1 MLKPQ
6 LKLPFIRKGSVSK
19 PAHRGLTANEVRQ
32 CLRVAFGAALG
43 CTISKV
49 MGWNYGTFFTVYP
62 MLLLGLVPVLNSHI
76 IRQFLANAALVTAF
90 VFVVQGMFGDQP
102 IPMTIAVIM
111 IFAFMFSCMSKG
123 ANFLFGAVGMVGL
136 SMQLHF
142 ASYSSASVSDLVMS
156 NVAASLLTI
165 LLAMLMHFIFPD
177 VEARA
182 KPPVIT
188 KPDSNRRHEVILATT
203 VATLSFIV
211 FQVLDLQDSLSAQVS
226 SVLILF
232 PLNWYGAGRSALNR
246 AIGTL
251 IGCNIGLA
259 WQFILL
265 DHSGILWFVS
275 IALWISVMLFA
286 RYHMLEGGGS
296 GAGFGAMTTMGI
308 LFGQYLTPQQDLV
321 YNALYRFTSVTVSVV
336 LTLMAVYGMHRLL
349 NKFANTRFIIP
360 TPVNN

>member
-1 MLKPQ
+1 MFKPQ
-6 LKLPFIRKGSVSK
+6 LRLPFKRKGSVSK
-19 PAHRGLTANEVRQ
+19 PAHRSLTANEVRQ
-32 CLRVAFGAALG
+32 CLRVAFGA
-43 CTISKV
+43 TIGFTVSKI
-49 MGWNYGTFFTVYP
+49 MDWNYGTFFTVYP
-62 MLLLGLVPVLNSHI
+62 MLLLGLVPILNAHV
-76 IRQFLANAALVTAF
+76 IRQFFANAALVTAF

-111 IFAFMFSCMSKG
+111 IFAFMFRCMSNG

-156 NVAASLLTI
+156 NLAASVLT
-165 LLAMLMHFIFPD
+165 LFVAMFMHLIFPD
-177 VEARA
+177 VEARPRPQAVA
-182 KPPVIT
+182 KP
-188 KPDSNRRHEVILATT
+188 DCNRRHEVILATT

-211 FQVLDLQDSLSAQVS
+211 FQVLDLQGSLSAQVS

-232 PLNWYGAGRSALNR
+232 PLNWYGAGRSAFNR

-259 WQFILL
+259 WQFVLL

-275 IALWISVMLFA
+275 IALWISVLVFA

-308 LFGQYLTPQQDLV
+308 LFGQYLSPQQDLV
-321 YNALYRFTSVTVSVV
+321 YNALYRFSSVSVSV
-336 LTLMAVYGMHRLL
+336 GLTLIAVYGMHRLL
-349 NKFANTRFIIP
+349 NKFENTRFILNP
-360 TPVNN
+360 